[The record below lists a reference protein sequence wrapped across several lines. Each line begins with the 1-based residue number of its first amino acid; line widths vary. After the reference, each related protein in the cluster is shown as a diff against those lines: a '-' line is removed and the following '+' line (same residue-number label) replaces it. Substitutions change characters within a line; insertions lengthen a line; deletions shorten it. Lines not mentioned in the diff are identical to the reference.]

1 MKRSVAWFIVLLF
14 SICILATQSSALGV
28 AQDYLENQTLRL
40 MQGSTFD
47 LNLYMQNPEDEVV
60 PVQLLL
66 SSDIAFIV
74 DAQELYNL
82 SPKSYKNGVVI
93 HIEAP
98 EDAQLGKRYLVRY
111 SMIPHQE
118 QSGSGQ
124 IGMRMKITRSF
135 TVLIVD
141 ENGVGNFPKPFYKD
155 ITLSK
160 PTKLAL
166 LIIVL
171 IAAIGLVIFLLVKK
185 SSALSNMILSKKQPS
200 SKSKKGISKKKSTKN
215 STKTLSSA
223 QTKKLASSLK
233 NCKSEKEIQKVLKRE
248 LGKKK

>member
-1 MKRSVAWFIVLLF
+1 
-14 SICILATQSSALGV
+14 
-28 AQDYLENQTLRL
+28 
-40 MQGSTFD
+40 MQGSSFD
-47 LNLYMQNPEDEVV
+47 LNLYLQNPEDEVI

-66 SSDIAFIV
+66 SSDIATFV
-74 DAQELYNL
+74 DEQELYNL
-82 SPKSYKNGVVI
+82 SPKTYKNKVVI

-98 EDAQLGKRYLVRY
+98 EDAQLGHRYLVRY
-111 SMIPHQE
+111 SMVPQQE

-141 ENGVGNFPKPFYKD
+141 ENGVGDFPQPFYKD

-160 PTKLAL
+160 PTKLTL

-171 IAAIGLVIFLLVKK
+171 IAAFGLVLFLLVNR
-185 SSALSNMILSKKQPS
+185 SSMLSTTILSNNKSK
-200 SKSKKGISKKKSTKN
+200 SKSKKGTSKSK
-215 STKTLSSA
+215 KTLSSA